1 MPEFRHLRP
10 LAGGFDSYKVLG
22 DDAELEDGYQSFLP
36 GRCVG
41 ELVDSSTAL
50 RSLRADSVFE
60 IENVFRQTSGDADA
74 SCTVS
79 ANGLNRRFACRDALV
94 GAGRVTED
102 RATTDAYFGAL
113 LTCAGTVGMT
123 APVAELGIH
132 IGFPGRWPW
141 LSLSRRHGVT
151 PSLTGYLEP

>member
-1 MPEFRHLRP
+1 MRP

-41 ELVDSSTAL
+41 ELVDPSTAL

-79 ANGLNRRFACRDALV
+79 ANGLNRRFAETRWWALV
-94 GAGRVTED
+94 V
-102 RATTDAYFGAL
+102 
-113 LTCAGTVGMT
+113 
-123 APVAELGIH
+123 
-132 IGFPGRWPW
+132 
-141 LSLSRRHGVT
+141 SRR
-151 PSLTGYLEP
+151 TGRRQMPTSAPC